1 MKDKVT
7 TVREWIGR
15 AKRIYENLIGYEQA
29 LKSLEDVCGVE
40 PIARRCEILRAQE
53 SAARMEIYE
62 VLSKADLTPRQ
73 YSILNLHYLQYESW
87 TRIADRLHIDR
98 RYALKIHIQALE
110 RLAEQL
116 DDSFELVKL
125 TA

>member
-1 MKDKVT
+1 MKDKVSM
-7 TVREWIGR
+7 VREWIGR
-15 AKRIYENLIGYEQA
+15 AKRVYENLSECEQA

-53 SAARMEIYE
+53 SEARMEIYE
-62 VLSKADLTPRQ
+62 VLSNADLTPRQ
-73 YSILNLHYLQYESW
+73 YSVLNLHYLQYESW

-110 RLAEQL
+110 RLAGQL
-116 DDSFELVKL
+116 DDNFELIKL